1 MFRTHLAVAL
11 LAISSF
17 SFPVCGQTR
26 NEIVFVAGPKDHG
39 VPGRHE
45 YGKDLAFLKGCID
58 HSSDLKGVAT
68 KLYTG
73 QAPDASELQ
82 NAAVIVLES
91 SGDRIPR
98 ETHAIFPQ
106 DATTDHATYDSAT
119 FERLQSVDQLM
130 KKGVGLVVIHY
141 TTWVNN
147 PAGRKYFLDW
157 AGGYYEDGY
166 SKVLRSTWSV
176 EPAKA
181 DHPILRGVT
190 PWTADEEFFTKERL
204 PDDPRRTILL
214 TGTAADGVNS
224 PLSWAVQR
232 DGGGRGFV
240 MTGMDIHKNLLVE
253 SHRRILLNGIVWA
266 ANRKVPAG
274 GMTCDVTEETVK

>member
-1 MFRTHLAVAL
+1 MLRTYLIVAFLAAC
-11 LAISSF
+11 SF
-17 SFPVCGQTR
+17 SFPARSQSR
-26 NEIVFVAGPKDHG
+26 NQIVFVAGPKDHG

-45 YGKDLAFLKGCID
+45 YGKGLAFLQGCID
-58 HSSDLKGVAT
+58 RSPDLTGITT

-73 QAPDASELQ
+73 QVPDVSELQ
-82 NAAVIVLES
+82 NAAVIVLYS

-106 DATTDHATYDSAT
+106 DAVTDHTTYDAAT
-119 FERLQSVDQLM
+119 LDRLQKFDQLM
-130 KKGVGLVVIHY
+130 KKGVGLAVIHY
-141 TTWVNN
+141 ATWVNN

-176 EPAKA
+176 EPAKV
-181 DHPILRGVT
+181 DHPILRGMS
-190 PWTADEEFFTKERL
+190 PWTYDEEFFTKERL

-214 TGTAADGVNS
+214 TGTAADGLNS
-224 PLSWAVQR
+224 PLAWAVQR

-240 MTGMDIHKNLLVE
+240 MTGVDIHKNMLVE
-253 SHRRILLNGIVWA
+253 QHRRILLNGIVWA

-274 GMTCDVTEETVK
+274 GMTCDATEEMVK